1 MLAKSQTEKVIDASY
16 EKVQHLIDFY
26 KNDSKKKALKRKLL
40 LSFKEF
46 AKYFW
51 DEAGTSNPFSD
62 SVSIDA
68 ICAVVDAI
76 MRGELRDT
84 LIHTP
89 MREGKSTLISIL
101 LPAFLMLHKPR
112 LSFLTASYST
122 FHARLFNTAMQDLI
136 NSKKF
141 KELFG
146 SELSI
151 AKQNKEYTKTKQG
164 GTRRAVGFDGSST
177 GSGGTVLLLDDPN
190 DLTKIRYK
198 SHREKIWN
206 TFTRVFYGRRDNFKE
221 SVMIGVMHRSH
232 DEDLFGRILAQKNPN
247 LTYVVIPFLYK
258 HDRHC
263 KIVSPFTGRVIWE
276 DYRKNEDDVTSPAR
290 YTKESIKELRANI
303 TISDFN
309 SLYQGDPTP
318 KEGNIIK
325 LEWFNKFT
333 LRQYNSIDMVIMSID
348 TALSSSMDADYSAI
362 TTWGIFKIDD
372 HNKGAV
378 LMNVWYDRLDFPE
391 LLKMLNK
398 QMNNI
403 YDDSFTRPPSVP
415 NVVKPDLVIIED
427 KANGKNLIQCL
438 GRMGFHNIIKYV
450 PKSLSEKGFAQ
461 FDDAKVNRVI
471 KITPIIES
479 GKVYLPVDLNGEF
492 TSFSQKFINA
502 CTSFPNSG
510 KAARDII
517 DTFSQAL
524 DCMEQRRILVNNF
537 EAQNIQKMM
546 MDLLTN
552 VPIIDERM
560 PYKDKPFWS

>member
-1 MLAKSQTEKVIDASY
+1 MLVKSQTEKIIEAGY
-16 EKVQHLIDFY
+16 EKVQHLVDFY
-26 KNDSKKKALKRKLL
+26 KNDSKKKTLKRKLL
-40 LSFKEF
+40 LNFKEF

-51 DEAGTSNPFSD
+51 DEAGTSNPFSE
-62 SVSIDA
+62 SVSVDA
-68 ICAVVDAI
+68 ICACVDAI

-89 MREGKSTLISIL
+89 MREGKSTLVSIL
-101 LPAFLMLHKPR
+101 LPVFLMLHKPR

-141 KELFG
+141 KNLFG
-146 SELSI
+146 GELSI
-151 AKQNKEYTKTKQG
+151 VKQNKEYTKTKQG

-177 GSGGTVLLLDDPN
+177 GSGGTVLILDDPN
-190 DLTKIRYK
+190 DLTKIRYR

-206 TFTRVFYGRRDNFKE
+206 TYTRVFYGRRDNFKE
-221 SVMIGVMHRSH
+221 SVLIGVMHRSH
-232 DEDLFGRILAQKNPN
+232 DEDLFGRILAQKNPY

-258 HDRHC
+258 PERHTR
-263 KIVSPFTGRVIWE
+263 IVSPFTGRVIWE

-290 YTKESIKELRANI
+290 YTKESVKALKSSI
-303 TISDFN
+303 TVSDFN

-325 LEWFNKFT
+325 LEWFQKFN
-333 LRQYNSIDMVIMSID
+333 LRQYNNIEMVVMSID

-372 HNKGAV
+372 FNKGAV

-391 LLKMLNK
+391 LLKMLHK

-403 YDDSFTRPPSVP
+403 YDDSFVRPPSSP
-415 NVVKPDLVIIED
+415 NKVKPDIVIIED

-438 GRMGFHNIIKYV
+438 NRMGFNNIIKYLPV
-450 PKSLSEKGFAQ
+450 SLSERGFAQ

-479 GKVYLPVDLNGEF
+479 GKIYLPVDLNGEF

-537 EAQNIQKMM
+537 EASNMKKMM
-546 MDLLTN
+546 IDLLTN
-552 VPIIDERM
+552 VPIVDETM